1 MKYINIFFILSIIGH
16 FIENFFYHHK
26 DSGILYGYWTPLY
39 GLGILIII
47 FINYKL
53 KKIKLNKSIQ
63 PIYLFFICAST
74 ISLLEL
80 ISGYIIEILFNKVFW
95 DYSNMPLNIGKY
107 TAISMSFIWGITS
120 IIFIYILE
128 PIINLI
134 SKKIPKYI
142 TYKLSIL
149 FLIDI
154 IFTIINKTSILLLVF

>member
-80 ISGYIIEILFNKVFW
+80 ISGYIIEIL
-95 DYSNMPLNIGKY
+95 
-107 TAISMSFIWGITS
+107 SMSFIWGITS

-142 TYKLSIL
+142 TYTLSIL

>member
-16 FIENFFYHHK
+16 FIENFFYHHT

-142 TYKLSIL
+142 TYTLSIL